1 MKIIRTVHP
10 MTAWSERLRREGV
23 TIGFVPTMG
32 ALHDGHRSLIR
43 TARLQCD
50 ALVVSIFVNPTQ
62 FSQTED
68 LSAYPRPIARDRALC
83 REEGVDV
90 CFEPTTPAM
99 YPEGFQ
105 TTVTVPALARRWEG
119 KARPHHF
126 SGVATVVTKLFGI
139 VRPHL
144 ALFGQKDYQ
153 QAALVRQLV
162 DDLNL
167 NVAIR
172 IRPTVRE
179 RDGLALSSRNVYLS
193 PDERRIAPL
202 LSQAL
207 RAGRQM
213 IMGGMSNVAAIER
226 IMRQTIEQAPT
237 MHVEYLAVCDQD
249 SLEPLP
255 VVSARAVLLGA
266 ARIGSI
272 RLLDNLLVT
281 MPGGKSRATLG
292 VQRRIKALTD

>member
-1 MKIIRTVHP
+1 M
-10 MTAWSERLRREGV
+10 
-23 TIGFVPTMG
+23 
-32 ALHDGHRSLIR
+32 
-43 TARLQCD
+43 
-50 ALVVSIFVNPTQ
+50 
-62 FSQTED
+62 
-68 LSAYPRPIARDRALC
+68 
-83 REEGVDV
+83 
-90 CFEPTTPAM
+90 AM

-119 KARPHHF
+119 EARPHHF

-179 RDGLALSSRNVYLS
+179 RDGLAMSSRNVYLS
-193 PDERRIAPL
+193 ADNRRIAPL

-213 IMGGMSNVAAIER
+213 IVGGMSDVAAIKR

-237 MHVEYLAVCDQD
+237 MQVEYLAVCDQD

-255 VVSARAVLLGA
+255 VVSARTVLLGA
-266 ARIGSI
+266 VRIGSI

-281 MPGGKSRATLG
+281 MPGGKSRAT
-292 VQRRIKALTD
+292 R